1 MIINYKKI
9 YLHPAN
15 SAIYN
20 FCFIFIFSC
29 VPGRRGLFALLSK
42 QAHGA

>member
-15 SAIYN
+15 SATFN
-20 FCFIFIFSC
+20 FWLEKKDF
-29 VPGRRGLFALLSK
+29 LLL
-42 QAHGA
+42 AVCLEGEACLLY